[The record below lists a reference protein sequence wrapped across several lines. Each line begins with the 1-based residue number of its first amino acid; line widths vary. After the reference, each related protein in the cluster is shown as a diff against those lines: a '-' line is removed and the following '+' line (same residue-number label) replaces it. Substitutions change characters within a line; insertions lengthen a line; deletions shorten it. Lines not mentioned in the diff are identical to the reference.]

1 VEEEAMVW
9 VLVAVIVILLAVVGL
24 LLMRQ
29 QRSRQL
35 KQGFGPE
42 YDRVIAQ
49 TGDQRVGE
57 RELRERRHRREEYAI
72 APLEAGARVDY
83 TRRWEE
89 TQRHFVDDPAG
100 AVDQADVL
108 LQRVMGERG
117 YPADADFDRRAAD
130 ISVDH
135 PVVVENY
142 RAAHSISERS
152 RGGQA
157 STEEL
162 RQAMKHF
169 RALFD
174 DLLAPSTTTDARAAE
189 RQNVHETAGRR

>member
-1 VEEEAMVW
+1 MVW

-42 YDRVIAQ
+42 YDRVIAR
-49 TGDQRVGE
+49 TGDQGAAE
-57 RELRERRHRREEYAI
+57 RELRERRQRRDEYEI
-72 APLEAGARVDY
+72 RPLEAAARLDY
-83 TRRWEE
+83 VRRWEE
-89 TQRHFVDDPAG
+89 TQRHFVDDPSG
-100 AVDQADVL
+100 AVEQADVL

-117 YPADADFDRRAAD
+117 YPADSDFDQRAAD

-142 RAAHSISERS
+142 RSAHSISERS
-152 RGGQA
+152 RDGQA

-174 DLLAPSTTTDARAAE
+174 DLLAPETTTDAG
-189 RQNVHETAGRR
+189 QNLHETAGRR

>member
-1 VEEEAMVW
+1 MVW
-9 VLVAVIVILLAVVGL
+9 VLVAVIVILLAVVAL

-42 YDRVIAQ
+42 YDRVVAQ
-49 TGDQRVGE
+49 TGDQRTGE
-57 RELRERRHRREEYAI
+57 RELRERRQRREEYEI
-72 APLEAGARVDY
+72 RPLEAGVRADY
-83 TRRWEE
+83 VRRWEE

-100 AVDQADVL
+100 AVDHADVL
-108 LQRVMGERG
+108 LQKVMGDRG

-142 RAAHSISERS
+142 RDAHSISERS

-174 DLLAPSTTTDARAAE
+174 DLLAPSTTSNEGATE
-189 RQNVHETAGRR
+189 GQNLHETAGRR